1 MSEYRKTETKF
12 TDKDILIDSLVAA
25 GYDRS
30 VIEVH
35 ETAQQLYDYHG
46 SPTRYTDNAGD
57 KANII
62 IRRHHLGYS
71 SGNDIGFKYD
81 PVTKTYT
88 GMISDYDS
96 GNGQWGPESPRMKAT
111 EVAYGDL
118 KTKKTLLRNGFKF
131 LGKEMVNGRLQ
142 VKYLDLRA

>member
-1 MSEYRKTETKF
+1 MSEFRKTETKF
-12 TDKDILIDSLVAA
+12 TDRDILIDALVAA

-30 VIEVH
+30 VIEVY
-35 ETAQQLYDYHG
+35 ETPQQLYDYHG
-46 SPTRYTDNAGD
+46 SATRYTDSAGD

-62 IRRHHLGYS
+62 IRRHHIGYGS
-71 SGNDIGFKYD
+71 ANDMGFKFN
-81 PVTKTYT
+81 PETKTYDA
-88 GMISDYDS
+88 MISDFDT
-96 GNGQWGPESPRMKAT
+96 GNNNWGPESPRMKAT